1 MAGNPEPLR
10 CHFCGSERPDLAWMV
25 TLSDTCLLVCPKECE
40 STEYQFLRAMG
51 RLRLCEQPARGKA
64 E

>member
-1 MAGNPEPLR
+1 MGDR

-25 TLSDTCLLVCPKECE
+25 TLGDTVVLICPDECDDPD
-40 STEYQFLRAMG
+40 YYFLRALSRMPI
-51 RLRLCEQPARGKA
+51 CERPRYKA